1 MLQLAYIVS
10 HGNPVAVPGAA
21 VQVGSHHKQP
31 PAFPESVG
39 SMLSSFRFTIDANY
53 AKFHNILVQESD
65 SCWEPEVTCARPKNS
80 FVCLA
85 ILAQSVDERKTISAR
100 DMI

>member
-10 HGNPVAVPGAA
+10 HGDPVAVPGTA

-39 SMLSSFRFTIDANY
+39 SMLPSFRFTINANFIIFLSKK
-53 AKFHNILVQESD
+53 AIVVGNLRLPVQD
-65 SCWEPEVTCARPKNS
+65 QKTHLCAWQFLHK
-80 FVCLA
+80 V
-85 ILAQSVDERKTISAR
+85 
-100 DMI
+100 